1 MTNYIFYIKIYIYIL
16 FKDNLL
22 YILYI
27 MTPNYNLDENKIK
40 TLLDE
45 LNNDRDKYFADI
57 KMSNKMEPLKESK
70 IKALEVLIK
79 NLLAYKKIIIKEK
92 EDKEKDN

>member
-1 MTNYIFYIKIYIYIL
+1 
-16 FKDNLL
+16 
-22 YILYI
+22 